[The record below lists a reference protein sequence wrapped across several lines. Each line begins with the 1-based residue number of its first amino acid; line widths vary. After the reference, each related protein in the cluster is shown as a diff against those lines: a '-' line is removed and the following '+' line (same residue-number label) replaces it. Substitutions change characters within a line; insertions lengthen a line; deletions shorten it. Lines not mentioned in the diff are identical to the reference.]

1 MINLTKINMS
11 LNVSELALSTPLID
25 NTSLHFSTDSARRD
39 ATGSMYRPSQT
50 PPREPPGPGGPAM
63 LPSDEIHDDASQDD
77 NRSYTDVR

>member
-39 ATGSMYRPSQT
+39 ATGSMYAGSTLTDPA
-50 PPREPPGPGGPAM
+50 PR
-63 LPSDEIHDDASQDD
+63 ASWPWGAG
-77 NRSYTDVR
+77 DVAF